1 MRNRSTY
8 ILILLALA
16 LASFGAR
23 AADATVTKLDGRFDT
38 TIKPFLQAYC
48 VTCHGGEKTEAELNL
63 AGFSSMAAAVKD
75 QRRLATVLD
84 RLQAE
89 DMPPSKAKLHPATDV
104 RKQAVDWFKSVIDYE
119 TRLNAGDPGIVLAR
133 RLSNSEYD
141 YTIRDLTGVDNRP
154 TREFPVDPS
163 NMAGFDNSGESLV
176 MSPSLLTKY
185 LAAARDVA
193 SHMYL
198 KPEGFSFAP
207 YPMLVET
214 DRDKFCVMNIIN
226 FYHQQDIN
234 YADYFQAA
242 WRFKNRAAL
251 GKPKAKLADFA
262 ADSNVSA
269 KYLTTILTTLEGTK
283 EEVGPLVKLQSMWA
297 ALPKPSANQTDV
309 ARTGCEQMRDYVV
322 QLRKKVEVR
331 FLNINAGRVNGSRE
345 PMEIWKNV
353 QYATHRRNFD
363 PTQLQFG
370 GTNQPMPNI
379 VEPDTANQFGP
390 GKTVLVVNKSGD
402 SDLFV
407 PADQRAKYEA
417 AFAKF
422 CSVFPDMFYKE
433 QRGRNYFDTSKDQGR
448 YLSAG
453 FHNVMGYFRDDQAL
467 YELILD
473 NQQQKQLDEMWQE
486 MDFVASTTA
495 RMYGQFASFGEAV
508 GNVANTAAG
517 GTNDVD
523 ENSGPALPEDK
534 EITSEPK
541 IKALE
546 KKYLAMT
553 QGGNPVGV
561 KAVKD
566 YFENINDTIR
576 QVEKARVDAEPGQ
589 LQQLLQ
595 FAARAYRRPLSKDE
609 QNDMLAYY
617 HSLRDKDGLS
627 HEEAMRESI
636 VSVLMSPDMTY
647 RIDLV
652 AGGKGIQ
659 PLSDYDLASR
669 LSYFLWS
676 SIPDDE
682 LLAHAAAGDL
692 HKPQVIAAQAQRML
706 KDPRVRD
713 LAIEFG
719 GNWLDFRHFD
729 EINTVDLNKFPDFNN
744 GLKEA
749 MFEEPIRFLTDVFQN
764 NRSILDCLYANDTF
778 VNPVLAK
785 HYGIPVTGS
794 KSNDWVHVADASQY
808 DRGGILPMA
817 AFLTK
822 NAPGL
827 RTSPVK
833 RGNWVVKN
841 VLGERI
847 PPPPPVVP
855 ELPHDEAKMDLPL
868 RDMLARHRA
877 DPNCAACHAR
887 FDSMGLV
894 FEGFGLVGE
903 RREKDLAGR
912 PIDPSATF
920 PGGMDG
926 TGLAG
931 LRQYIREKRQDDF
944 VNNFCGKLLAYG
956 LGRSLI
962 ISDDSMIQE
971 MQRKLD
977 KGYRFDTLIDSIVT
991 SPQFLN
997 KRGRDDLNEK
1007 KVAYEQEPKIAN

>member
-1 MRNRSTY
+1 MRKRATS

-16 LASFGAR
+16 ATSFAVR
-23 AADATVTKLDGRFDT
+23 AADGTGAQLDSNFNTTV
-38 TIKPFLQAYC
+38 KPFLQTYC
-48 VTCHGGEKTEAELNL
+48 VTCHSGEKPAAGLNFTEY
-63 AGFSSMAAAVKD
+63 SSMSAAVKD
-75 QRRLATVLD
+75 EHRLAVVLD

-89 DMPPSKAKLHPATDV
+89 DMPPSKAKLHPTTED
-104 RKQAVDWFKSVIDYE
+104 RKQAIDWFRSVIDYE
-119 TRLNAGDPGIVLAR
+119 TKANAGDPGIVLAR

-141 YTIRDLTGVDNRP
+141 YTIRDLTGVDMKP

-163 NMAGFDNSGESLV
+163 DMAGFDNSGESLV
-176 MSPSLLTKY
+176 MSPSLLKKY
-185 LAAARDVA
+185 LEAARDVA
-193 SHMYL
+193 AHMFL
-198 KPEGFSFAP
+198 KPDGFSFAP
-207 YPMLVET
+207 YPMAVET
-214 DRDKFCVMNIIN
+214 DRDKFCVLNIIN
-226 FYHQQDIN
+226 FYHQQDID

-242 WRFKNRAAL
+242 WRYKNRAAL
-251 GKPKAKLADFA
+251 GRPKAKLADFA

-269 KYLTTILTTLEGTK
+269 KYLTTIWTTIEGAK
-283 EEVGPLVKLQSMWA
+283 EQVGPLAKLQTMWA
-297 ALPKPSANQTDV
+297 ALPKPDASQPDI
-309 ARTGCEQMRDYVV
+309 ARNGCEQMRDYVV

-331 FLNINAGRVNGSRE
+331 FLNITAGKVAADRQ
-345 PMEIWKNV
+345 PFLIWKNV
-353 QYATHRRNFD
+353 QYATHRRTFD
-363 PTQLQFG
+363 PAQLQVEG
-370 GTNQPMPNI
+370 EIKPAQTNV
-379 VEPDTANQFGP
+379 VEPGTANQFGP
-390 GKTVLVVNKSGD
+390 GKTILVVNTPGD
-402 SDLFV
+402 PDLFV
-407 PADQRAKYEA
+407 PAGQRAKYEA

-453 FHNVMGYFRDDQAL
+453 FHNVMGYFRDDEAL

-473 NQQQKQLDEMWQE
+473 DKQQKELDEMWQE
-486 MDFVASTTA
+486 MDFVAKTTE
-495 RMYGQFASFGEAV
+495 RMYAQFASFGEAV
-508 GNVANTAAG
+508 GDAGANAAG
-517 GTNDVD
+517 ET
-523 ENSGPALPEDK
+523 PAAAPEDK

-541 IKALE
+541 LKALE
-546 KKYLAMT
+546 KKYLAQA
-553 QGGNPVGV
+553 QGGSEVGV
-561 KAVKD
+561 KAVRD
-566 YFENINDTIR
+566 YFENINNTIR
-576 QVEKARVDAEPGQ
+576 AVEKARVAAEQGQ
-589 LQQLLQ
+589 LQQLLK
-595 FAARAYRRPLSKDE
+595 FTERAYRRPLAKEE
-609 QNDMLAYY
+609 QDDLLSYY

-627 HEEAMRESI
+627 HEEAMRESV

-652 AGGKGIQ
+652 AAGNGIH
-659 PLSDYDLASR
+659 PLTDYELASR

-676 SIPDDE
+676 SLPDDE

-692 HKPQVIAAQAQRML
+692 HRPKVIATQAQRML

-719 GNWLDFRHFD
+719 GNWLDFRRFE
-729 EINTVDLNKFPDFNN
+729 EINTIDLTRFPDFTSD
-744 GLKEA
+744 LKDA
-749 MFEEPIRFLTDVFQN
+749 MFEEPVRFLTDVFQN

-785 HYGIPVTGS
+785 HYEMPALNV

-808 DRGGILPMA
+808 NRGGLLPMA

-887 FDSMGLV
+887 FDSLGLV
-894 FEGFGLVGE
+894 FEGFGPVGE
-903 RREKDLAGR
+903 RRDKDLAGH
-912 PIDPSATF
+912 PVDASATF
-920 PGGMDG
+920 PGGSEG

-931 LRQYIREKRQDDF
+931 LRQYIRDHRQNDF
-944 VNNFCGKLLAYG
+944 VQNFCGKLLAYS
-956 LGRSLI
+956 LDRSLI
-962 ISDDSMIQE
+962 PSDDLMIQQ
-971 MQRKLD
+971 MQKTLD
-977 KGYRFDTLIDSIVT
+977 ANGNRFESVIESIVT

-997 KRGRDDLNEK
+997 KRGREDLAEK
-1007 KVAYEQEPKIAN
+1007 